1 MTAPAPS
8 PNHQPPPTLNRQQA
22 AYAAHNATRVL
33 TKLKRAIT
41 DTPDPARAQRQV
53 REHALALLTYTRS
66 ILAACPQP
74 LSKEKA

>member
-1 MTAPAPS
+1 MTTPA
-8 PNHQPPPTLNRQQA
+8 LNRQQA

-41 DTPDPARAQRQV
+41 DTPDPTRAQRQV

-66 ILAACPQP
+66 ILAACPPQP
-74 LSKEKA
+74 KKEQA